1 MAIEIRVLEANEA
14 SVLDQVA
21 AGVFDNPIV
30 PESAR
35 AFLADPRHHLAVA
48 LDGGIVV
55 GFASG
60 VQLLHPDKAYA
71 EMFINE
77 VGIAPDHQGQGLAKR
92 VMRALLQR
100 AQEVGCNQA
109 WVLTSRN
116 NEPAMKL
123 YAAVGGKEED
133 QDSAMFTVPLEP
145 GTQMDSKP

>member
-1 MAIEIRVLEANEA
+1 MAIEIRVLGPDDTDLLNRVEA
-14 SVLDQVA
+14 D
-21 AGVFDNPIV
+21 VFDNAIV

-35 AFLADPRHHLAVA
+35 GFLADPRHHLAVA
-48 LDGGIVV
+48 LDDGKVV

-60 VQLLHPDKAYA
+60 VHYLHPDKAHA

-77 VGIAPDHQGQGLAKR
+77 VGVADSHQGQGLGKR
-92 VMRALLQR
+92 ILRALLQR

-123 YAAVGGKEED
+123 YSAVGGKEADED
-133 QDSAMFTVPLEP
+133 AVMFTMPLEP
-145 GTQMDSKP
+145 GVQMDSKP